1 VKITAGKAVQKLR
14 KLITSGTALTA
25 GQAAKLKPVQENYSC
40 LSPDESIVN
49 RLRRIVRALYQA
61 ISHIA
66 FRIMLRAPP

>member
-40 LSPDESIVN
+40 LSPEDSLIN
-49 RLRRIVRALYQA
+49 LRRIVRALYQA